1 MNGKC
6 FKGYF
11 VADAYRGKG
20 IAKLEGLVM
29 NKVNETLGLRM
40 FGSISPENLASM
52 AVAKAVNEIKV
63 LETLE
68 NGDLYIEFL
77 PKTAAAG

>member
-1 MNGKC
+1 M
-6 FKGYF
+6 
-11 VADAYRGKG
+11 VADAYKGQG
-20 IAKLEGLVM
+20 IAKLEGLAM

-40 FGSISPENLASM
+40 FGSISPENPASM

-77 PKTAAAG
+77 PKAVNV